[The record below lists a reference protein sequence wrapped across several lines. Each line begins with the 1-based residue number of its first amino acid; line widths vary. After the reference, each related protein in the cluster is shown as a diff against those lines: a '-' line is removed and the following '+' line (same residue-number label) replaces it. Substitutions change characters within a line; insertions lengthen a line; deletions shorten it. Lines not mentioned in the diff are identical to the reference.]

1 MKKIIL
7 RVLAT
12 VLLSLG
18 AVFLV
23 YRSFPKGEQTFKT
36 SKKTDFYIMSYK
48 KIVGFERT
56 DKGAKKRS
64 EDKVKLGEQTATHN
78 LQPDSKNNHFFVFE
92 DFTPGPFP
100 RGPQTVVS
108 LDIEKGSLSKA
119 EYPEGPITGAGF
131 DGKFYYP
138 MTSQPE
144 GGSVH
149 KYDKSKTL
157 KKQFKFPDT
166 ADNVMSA
173 AATDEK
179 NLYVLN
185 NVMNV
190 GDKYTHNNLVT
201 FDKKTLKKVDE
212 RLITNASAAVANSEG
227 FMDIKLIGNKFYLTN
242 RGNRLKSNPY
252 EPTPQDKLV
261 ILDKDSLARKEVILG
276 QDEPHKI
283 AVSNDEKTLAISH
296 ANDSFD
302 TSMIISFYDIDS
314 QKISRLALDESLMEN
329 YSTEDMLIN
338 VDFDKG
344 GKVWILTWKNLL
356 VYDLEKQEK
365 IFGLDLVKYDL
376 EYAHLLALKK

>member
-7 RVLAT
+7 LVLAT

-36 SKKTDFYIMSYK
+36 SKKTDFYIMSSK

-56 DKGAKKRS
+56 DKGVNKRS

-92 DFTPGPFP
+92 DFTSGPFSSEQ
-100 RGPQTVVS
+100 QTVVS
-108 LDIEKGSLSKA
+108 LDLQKGRLSKA

-131 DGKFYYP
+131 DGNFYYP
-138 MTSQPE
+138 MTSQYK
-144 GGSVH
+144 GGSIH

-157 KKQFKFPDT
+157 KKQYKFPDT
-166 ADNVMSA
+166 ADNVMPA
-173 AATDEK
+173 AATDEQY
-179 NLYVLN
+179 LYVLN
-185 NVMNV
+185 NVTNE
-190 GDKYTHNNLVT
+190 GEKYTHNNLVT
-201 FDKKTLKKVDE
+201 FDKNNLTKVDE
-212 RLITNASAAVANSEG
+212 RLITNASPNVANSEG

-261 ILDKDSLARKEVILG
+261 ILDKDSLARKEVSLG

-314 QKISRLALDESLMEN
+314 QKIRRLVLDESLMEN

-338 VDFDKG
+338 VDFDKD

-365 IFGLDLVKYDL
+365 IFGLDLVKSDL

>member
-7 RVLAT
+7 LVLAT

-36 SKKTDFYIMSYK
+36 SKKTDFYIMSSK

-56 DKGAKKRS
+56 DKGVNKRS

-92 DFTPGPFP
+92 DFTSGPFSSEQ
-100 RGPQTVVS
+100 QTVVS
-108 LDIEKGSLSKA
+108 LDLQKGRLSKA

-131 DGKFYYP
+131 DGNFYYP
-138 MTSQPE
+138 MTSQYK
-144 GGSVH
+144 GGSIH

-157 KKQFKFPDT
+157 KKQYKFPDT
-166 ADNVMSA
+166 ADNVMPA
-173 AATDEK
+173 AATDEQY
-179 NLYVLN
+179 LYVLN
-185 NVMNV
+185 NVTNE
-190 GDKYTHNNLVT
+190 GEKYTHNNLVT
-201 FDKKTLKKVDE
+201 FDKNNLTKVDE
-212 RLITNASAAVANSEG
+212 RLITNASPNVANSEG

-261 ILDKDSLARKEVILG
+261 ILDKDSLARKEVSLG

-302 TSMIISFYDIDS
+302 TS
-314 QKISRLALDESLMEN
+314 R
-329 YSTEDMLIN
+329 
-338 VDFDKG
+338 
-344 GKVWILTWKNLL
+344 
-356 VYDLEKQEK
+356 
-365 IFGLDLVKYDL
+365 
-376 EYAHLLALKK
+376 

>member
-108 LDIEKGSLSKA
+108 LDIEKGSLLKA

-173 AATDEK
+173 AATG
-179 NLYVLN
+179 YP
-185 NVMNV
+185 
-190 GDKYTHNNLVT
+190 GRHQY
-201 FDKKTLKKVDE
+201 
-212 RLITNASAAVANSEG
+212 
-227 FMDIKLIGNKFYLTN
+227 
-242 RGNRLKSNPY
+242 RGRHSN
-252 EPTPQDKLV
+252 
-261 ILDKDSLARKEVILG
+261 G
-276 QDEPHKI
+276 
-283 AVSNDEKTLAISH
+283 
-296 ANDSFD
+296 
-302 TSMIISFYDIDS
+302 
-314 QKISRLALDESLMEN
+314 
-329 YSTEDMLIN
+329 
-338 VDFDKG
+338 
-344 GKVWILTWKNLL
+344 
-356 VYDLEKQEK
+356 
-365 IFGLDLVKYDL
+365 
-376 EYAHLLALKK
+376 

>member
-7 RVLAT
+7 LVLAT

-36 SKKTDFYIMSYK
+36 SKKTDFYIMSSK

-56 DKGAKKRS
+56 DKGVNKRS

-92 DFTPGPFP
+92 DFTSGPFSSEQ
-100 RGPQTVVS
+100 QTVVS
-108 LDIEKGSLSKA
+108 LDLQKGRLSKA

-131 DGKFYYP
+131 DVNFYYP
-138 MTSQPE
+138 MTSQYK
-144 GGSVH
+144 GGSIH

-157 KKQFKFPDT
+157 KKQYKFPDT
-166 ADNVMSA
+166 ADNVMPA
-173 AATDEK
+173 AATDEQY
-179 NLYVLN
+179 LYVLN
-185 NVMNV
+185 NVTNE
-190 GDKYTHNNLVT
+190 GEKYTHNNLVT
-201 FDKKTLKKVDE
+201 FDKNNLTKVDE
-212 RLITNASAAVANSEG
+212 RLITNASPNVANSEG

-261 ILDKDSLARKEVILG
+261 ILDKDSLARKEVSLG

-314 QKISRLALDESLMEN
+314 QKIRRLVLDESLMEN

-338 VDFDKG
+338 VDFDKD